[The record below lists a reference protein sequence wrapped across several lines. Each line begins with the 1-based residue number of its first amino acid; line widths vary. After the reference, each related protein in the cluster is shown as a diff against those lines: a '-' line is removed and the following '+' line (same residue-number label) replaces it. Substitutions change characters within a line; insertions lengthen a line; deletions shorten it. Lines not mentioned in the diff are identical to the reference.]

1 MKKIKTIMSKITS
14 TFFRKDGFTLIE
26 LLIVIA
32 ILAILGAFAVT
43 KFTGILDDTKVST
56 AKSKMKN
63 FELPLSRYN
72 MKYGTYP
79 TTDEGL
85 AKLVEEGYIKT
96 SKDALL
102 DPWKNPYQY
111 RYPGE
116 YSSDPEIW
124 SFGADGKDGGEGKD
138 ADIKS
143 WE

>member
-1 MKKIKTIMSKITS
+1 MSRLSIFTNR
-14 TFFRKDGFTLIE
+14 FRKLIKNSEGFTLIE

-32 ILAILGAFAVT
+32 ILAILGGFAVS

-85 AKLVEEGYIKT
+85 NKLVEEGFIKQ

-111 RYPGE
+111 RFPGE
-116 YSSDPEIW
+116 FSPEPEIW
-124 SFGADGKDGGEGKD
+124 SLGADGKEGGEGKN
-138 ADIKS
+138 ADITS